1 MIADIK
7 NSLEGL
13 KDSTEAN
20 PQRGKKKHKEM
31 EKRVR
36 KQNSKTSPPKPP
48 SE

>member
-7 NSLEGL
+7 NSLEGF

-20 PQRGKKKHKEM
+20 SQRGKKKHKEM
-31 EKRVR
+31 GKRAR
-36 KQNSKTSPPKPP
+36 KQNSKTSPPKLP